1 MRAELLKRGEAE
13 KVKYNEEQYRK
24 SKGLIALQIKALIA
38 RDMFDTAAYFRVMNP
53 RNPSFVKAMEII
65 NDDLEYNRLL
75 QPKS

>member
-1 MRAELLKRGEAE
+1 
-13 KVKYNEEQYRK
+13 
-24 SKGLIALQIKALIA
+24 
-38 RDMFDTAAYFRVMNP
+38 MFDTAAYFRVMNP